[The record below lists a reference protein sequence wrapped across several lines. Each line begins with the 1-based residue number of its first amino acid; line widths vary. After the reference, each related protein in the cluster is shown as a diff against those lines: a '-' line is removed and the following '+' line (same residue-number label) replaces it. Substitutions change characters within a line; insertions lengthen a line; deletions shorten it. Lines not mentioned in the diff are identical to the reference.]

1 MNIPDKILPG
11 ELNPLITNQALPS
24 ALPAVLPAL
33 LRISSQ
39 AAPADRCKY
48 LSTGWQIPEMTKC
61 SAGSISPLCPFGCR
75 RGHVSLCCQKSQL
88 LLDWCLLLAS
98 YLYLISYICGLQK
111 AFLYSYTWGILQMV
125 QDLKSCR
132 LQLKYN
138 NSLLMEKKKKKS
150 TRAVCSGF
158 PACSLACCQRV
169 WDSLRLRYV
178 FAGSGFQFWDSSGS
192 LGLENFL
199 FLQGRSVVPAKREA
213 QYSPWT
219 LHSCLVSCPFL

>member
-11 ELNPLITNQALPS
+11 ELNPLIANQALPS

-48 LSTGWQIPEMTKC
+48 LSMGWQIPEMTKC

-98 YLYLISYICGLQK
+98 YLYLISYICSLQK

-138 NSLLMEKKKKKS
+138 NSLLMGKKKKEHTS
-150 TRAVCSGF
+150 
-158 PACSLACCQRV
+158 SLLRISSLQPCLLPE
-169 WDSLRLRYV
+169 SLR
-178 FAGSGFQFWDSSGS
+178 
-192 LGLENFL
+192 
-199 FLQGRSVVPAKREA
+199 
-213 QYSPWT
+213 
-219 LHSCLVSCPFL
+219 